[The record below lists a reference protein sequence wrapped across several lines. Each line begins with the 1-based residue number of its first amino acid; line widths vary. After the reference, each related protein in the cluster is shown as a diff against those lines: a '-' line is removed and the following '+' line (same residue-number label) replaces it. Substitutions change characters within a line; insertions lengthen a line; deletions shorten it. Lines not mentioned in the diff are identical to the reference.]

1 MKSLTTSTFPTT
13 ATKYVLF
20 FMLLVVQGMIPGS
33 VYGQKNI
40 EVKEQSVEM
49 SPGSQTGYTIFP
61 EDAERKEI
69 DDIVKD
75 LFGEVQKK
83 PDI

>member
-1 MKSLTTSTFPTT
+1 
-13 ATKYVLF
+13 
-20 FMLLVVQGMIPGS
+20 
-33 VYGQKNI
+33 
-40 EVKEQSVEM
+40 VKEQSVEM
-49 SPGSQTGYTIFP
+49 SPGSQTGYTIFL